1 MKQRPAL
8 GQWLEG
14 ASNNRGRRCAS
25 FDCDAIRAAAHL
37 GGGEDLAWSEVDPA
51 RWESVKVMLLKLCDG
66 RLLSEKNI
74 PEKFGQATRRS
85 VVSPTG
91 TIKPRSTFSA
101 FLLIYWWR
109 QHEAAT
115 CAWSMARRCVK

>member
-51 RWESVKVMLLKLCDG
+51 RWESGKWDMLNDRKRDTPAQGSYLFRCAPLWPTS
-66 RLLSEKNI
+66 LEKTSGDKQNL
-74 PEKFGQATRRS
+74 T
-85 VVSPTG
+85 
-91 TIKPRSTFSA
+91 
-101 FLLIYWWR
+101 
-109 QHEAAT
+109 
-115 CAWSMARRCVK
+115 